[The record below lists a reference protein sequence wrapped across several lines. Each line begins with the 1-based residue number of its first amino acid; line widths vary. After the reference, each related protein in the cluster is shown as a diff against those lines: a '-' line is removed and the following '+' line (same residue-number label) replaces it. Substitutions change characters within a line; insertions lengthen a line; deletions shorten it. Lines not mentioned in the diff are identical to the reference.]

1 MRFRERLSIRMQ
13 MAGRDRIREKN
24 ERMETKRER
33 GKDEDQRSSFE
44 VSLRDN
50 YIYLIGEEEMEGW
63 RTKRRNWRENTRERE
78 REREAEEGA
87 VIAESYPNPR

>member
-1 MRFRERLSIRMQ
+1 
-13 MAGRDRIREKN
+13 
-24 ERMETKRER
+24 METKRER

-78 REREAEEGA
+78 REKEEGA

>member
-1 MRFRERLSIRMQ
+1 
-13 MAGRDRIREKN
+13 
-24 ERMETKRER
+24 METKRER

-50 YIYLIGEEEMEGW
+50 YIYLIGEEEIGE
-63 RTKRRNWRENTRERE
+63 RRGGIGEKIRERE